1 MRKPVCYILPLIGL
15 AMLLAGCTDEEVGG
29 EGQMQEEMR
38 LYSSM
43 DGRTEGSEEE
53 TSDEETSS
61 ATSTAGQAVFLFWDF
76 GDVLSGTETPTPL
89 YVKNPDKDIDT
100 YKRPNEPYNTGEL
113 YPDGNRRVMATGYAP
128 STLTPDGTDNY
139 EVLTIPDGYGT
150 TDILTSVEPIV
161 ASAALPFDR
170 EGGET
175 LQFMHAQSKVN
186 FEAKLAENMG
196 KFIQNVRITLG
207 GDLIATQVCW
217 DKGKEMY
224 VPKVTG
230 EKKEYTVYRKQGE
243 GDTDYQLT
251 KENPLEIGSV
261 YIVPEKTKLA
271 VTLTVERAEE
281 VNASEWETI
290 TFQATLPFTI
300 ERDATKD
307 WDKGKEVNTL
317 YANEAYK
324 FTIAFGEEGIE
335 LVGKKCPWENG
346 GYLIIPIYPLG
357 DTTHRSNLNRSFDR

>member
-1 MRKPVCYILPLIGL
+1 MRKPVCYILPLISL
-15 AMLLAGCTDEEVGG
+15 AMLFAGCADEEVGG

-76 GDVLSGTETPTPL
+76 GDVLSGTLTPTPL

-128 STLTPDGTDNY
+128 HTLQPEKRDEGDNY

-170 EGGET
+170 EDGET
-175 LQFMHAQSKVN
+175 LQFMHAQSKVT

-207 GDLIATQVCW
+207 GDLIATQVRW
-217 DKGKEMY
+217 RREKEMY
-224 VPKVTG
+224 VPEVTE

-243 GDTDYQLT
+243 GDIDYQLT
-251 KENPLEIGSV
+251 KQKPLEIGSA
-261 YIVPEKTKLA
+261 YIVPEQTELS
-271 VTLTVERAEE
+271 VTLTVERAETVDFE
-281 VNASEWETI
+281 NWEKI
-290 TFQATLPFTI
+290 TFQATLPFII

-307 WDKGKEVNTL
+307 WDKGKDKNKL
-317 YANEAYK
+317 YANEAYT

-357 DTTHRSNLNRSFDR
+357 DTTTSE

>member
-15 AMLLAGCTDEEVGG
+15 AMLFAGCTDKEVGG
-29 EGQMQEEMR
+29 EGQTQQEMR

-76 GDVLSGTETPTPL
+76 GDVLSGTLTPTPL

-128 STLTPDGTDNY
+128 HTLQPEKRDEGDNY

-175 LQFMHAQSKVN
+175 LQFMHAQSKVT
-186 FEAKLAENMG
+186 FEAKLAKNMG
-196 KFIQNVRITLG
+196 KFIQNVWIKLG

-217 DKGKEMY
+217 DRDKEMY
-224 VPKVTG
+224 VPKALG
-230 EKKEYTVYRKQGE
+230 ESSYTIKQ
-243 GDTDYQLT
+243 TDGLQLT
-251 KENPLEIGSV
+251 KENPLKIGSV
-261 YIVPEKTKLA
+261 YIVPEKTELA

-317 YANEAYK
+317 YANEAYT
-324 FTIAFGEEGIE
+324 FTILFGEEGIE

-357 DTTHRSNLNRSFDR
+357 DTTTSE

>member
-15 AMLLAGCTDEEVGG
+15 AMLFAGCADEEVGG
-29 EGQMQEEMR
+29 EGQTQEEMR

-76 GDVLSGTETPTPL
+76 GDVLSGTPTPNPL
-89 YVKNPDKDIDT
+89 YVKKPDKDIDT

-128 STLTPDGTDNY
+128 HTLTPGEREDGTDDY
-139 EVLTIPDGYGT
+139 EVLTIPEDGYGT

-170 EGGET
+170 EDGET
-175 LQFMHAQSKVN
+175 LQFMHAQSKVT
-186 FEAKLAENMG
+186 FKAKLAANMG
-196 KFIQNVRITLG
+196 KFIQNVQIKLG
-207 GDLIATQVCW
+207 GDLIATRVRW
-217 DKGKEMY
+217 NRDKEMY
-224 VPKVTG
+224 VPEALG
-230 EKKEYTVYRKQGE
+230 ESSYTIEQ
-243 GDTDYQLT
+243 TDGLQLT
-251 KENPLEIGSV
+251 KENPLEIGSAF
-261 YIVPEKTKLA
+261 IVPEKTELS

-290 TFQATLPFTI
+290 TFQATLPFDI
-300 ERDATKD
+300 DRDATKEP
-307 WDKGKEVNTL
+307 WDEGKKDDTL
-317 YANEAYK
+317 YANEAYT

-357 DTTHRSNLNRSFDR
+357 DTTTSE

>member
-15 AMLLAGCTDEEVGG
+15 AMLFAGCTDEEVGG
-29 EGQMQEEMR
+29 EGQTQQEMR

-128 STLTPDGTDNY
+128 STLTPDGTDDY
-139 EVLTIPDGYGT
+139 EVLTIPAAGYGI

-207 GDLIATQVCW
+207 EDLIATRVRW
-217 DKGKEMY
+217 NRDKEMY
-224 VPKVTG
+224 VPEALG
-230 EKKEYTVYRKQGE
+230 ESSYTIEQ
-243 GDTDYQLT
+243 TDGLQLPP
-251 KENPLEIGSV
+251 ENPLEIGSA
-261 YIVPEKTKLA
+261 YIVPEQTELS
-271 VTLTVERAEE
+271 VTLTVERAETVDFE
-281 VNASEWETI
+281 NWETI
-290 TFQATLPFTI
+290 TFQATLPFII

-307 WDKGKEVNTL
+307 WDKGKDKNKL
-317 YANEAYK
+317 YANEAYT
-324 FTIAFGEEGIE
+324 FTILFGEEGIE

-346 GYLIIPIYPLG
+346 GYLIIPIYPTG
-357 DTTHRSNLNRSFDR
+357 NTTTSE